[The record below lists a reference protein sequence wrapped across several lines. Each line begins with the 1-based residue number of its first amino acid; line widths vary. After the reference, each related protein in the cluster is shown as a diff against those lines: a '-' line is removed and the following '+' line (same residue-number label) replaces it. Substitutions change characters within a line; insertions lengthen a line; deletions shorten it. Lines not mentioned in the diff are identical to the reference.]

1 MRKQNRNKIAK
12 IVTSSILILTTTSLP
27 SYALNESSVPELAK
41 ESENQKNQI
50 TNENRKL
57 LVEQRTSPK
66 PQPNARNNP
75 RRKRIELQ
83 PDIKIDGQPP
93 RPRTCQKRIWDP
105 IRKRWIYVEVPC
117 PLSDKSQTIK

>member
-41 ESENQKNQI
+41 ESETQKNHI

-57 LVEQRTSPK
+57 LVEQRTNPK
-66 PQPNARNNP
+66 PQPNARKNP

-83 PDIKIDGQPP
+83 PDIKIDEQQRGP
-93 RPRTCQKRIWDP
+93 RICQKRIWDP
-105 IRKRWIYVEVPC
+105 IRKRWVYVEVLC
-117 PLSDKSQTIK
+117 P